1 MSGHSK
7 WKTIKHK
14 KDATDQKRGKAFS
27 KLLAAVAIAAKG
39 EPNPDF
45 NPRLRTAVQK
55 AKEANVPQD
64 NIERAIKKS
73 SEQKELEELTA
84 EAYGPESVAM
94 IITMISDNRNRTIP
108 EVKKILSDYNAKWAT
123 EGSVKWSFEM
133 KDGEW
138 QAKFKQDVSDDGKEK
153 LQEIIE
159 ALEDHDDVQDVYTN
173 AN

>member
-7 WKTIKHK
+7 WKTIRHK
-14 KDATDQKRGKAFS
+14 KDATDQKRGKTFS
-27 KLLAAVAIAAKG
+27 KLLAAISIAAKG

-73 SEQKELEELTA
+73 SEQKELEELTV
-84 EAYGPESVAM
+84 EAYGPEGVA
-94 IITMISDNRNRTIP
+94 IIISLISDNRNRTIP
-108 EVKKILSDYNAKWAT
+108 EVKKILSDHNAKWAG
-123 EGSVKWSFEM
+123 EGSVKWAFELINN
-133 KDGEW
+133 EW
-138 QAKFKQDVSDDGKEK
+138 QAKLRQDISDEAKEK
-153 LQEIIE
+153 LRELIE
-159 ALEDHDDVQDVYTN
+159 VLEEHDDVQGVYIN